1 MLTTR
6 ILNVLLMFGLFVPG
20 LAMAQ
25 YGSPDQGQYSI
36 LSAQYGTGGRH
47 VDVTNRLRELAQADR
62 SFRMGNSTFG
72 VDRPRREESAAHLCP
87 RAQRP
92 GTHVR
97 IPRREHGRWRS
108 IPWLGTRR
116 LGTWWWVER
125 PLGGTKPRLPRA
137 KPWVRTATQDGSR
150 HAKPPRGS
158 TEPAECEHRQGRPSG
173 KSFGVHQPCDRR
185 NTSRDAICQPA
196 LISSSDGSNRLVRK
210 LPPGPAEKAFLA
222 FAGSQARRSKT
233 TTR

>member
-72 VDRPRREESAAHLCP
+72 VDPA
-87 RAQRP
+87 P
-92 GTHVR
+92 GERKVLR
-97 IPRREHGRWRS
+97 IYARGPNGQ
-108 IPWLGTRR
+108 
-116 LGTWWWVER
+116 ER
-125 PLGGTKPRLPRA
+125 MFEYPE
-137 KPWVRTATQDGSR
+137 
-150 HAKPPRGS
+150 GS
-158 TEPAECEHRQGRPSG
+158 TVDGAQFRGWGRGDWGRGGGWSGHWEGQNQGYQGQSQGYERQPKMEAAMQNLREAQQNLQSANTDKGGHRERALEYINRAIAETQ
-173 KSFGVHQPCDRR
+173 
-185 NTSRDAICQPA
+185 
-196 LISSSDGSNRLVRK
+196 
-210 LPPGPAEKAFLA
+210 
-222 FAGSQARRSKT
+222 AGMQYANQH
-233 TTR
+233 

>member
-72 VDRPRREESAAHLCP
+72 VDPA
-87 RAQRP
+87 P
-92 GTHVR
+92 GERKVLR
-97 IPRREHGRWRS
+97 IYARGPNGQERMFEYPEGSTVEGALFRGWGRGDWGHGNWSGRWE
-108 IPWLGTRR
+108 GQNQ
-116 LGTWWWVER
+116 GYER
-125 PLGGTKPRLPRA
+125 QANQGYEQQPNMEAAMQNLREAQQNLQSANTDKGGHRERA
-137 KPWVRTATQDGSR
+137 LEYINRAIAETQ
-150 HAKPPRGS
+150 
-158 TEPAECEHRQGRPSG
+158 
-173 KSFGVHQPCDRR
+173 
-185 NTSRDAICQPA
+185 
-196 LISSSDGSNRLVRK
+196 
-210 LPPGPAEKAFLA
+210 
-222 FAGSQARRSKT
+222 AGMQYANQH
-233 TTR
+233 